1 MHLHNARTGM
11 LHESA
16 CGYLRCEDTTSR
28 YAVQTRCCI
37 QIAILHQICLCGSLI
52 CCRSGLA
59 SASDDICACICPFAC
74 LQTYIQ
80 DLANQKAMGIIQVPT
95 AGKFL
100 GLLVTSPPGTLQP
113 KLLALVLNLPQQ
125 TQRPSPAQR

>member
-1 MHLHNARTGM
+1 M
-11 LHESA
+11 LHTGNHTSPILFVWVTDMLQVWA
-16 CGYLRCEDTTSR
+16 CSFLDN
-28 YAVQTRCCI
+28 
-37 QIAILHQICLCGSLI
+37 
-52 CCRSGLA
+52 
-59 SASDDICACICPFAC
+59 ICACTCPLAC

-100 GLLVTSPPGTLQP
+100 GLLVTSPPGTPQP

-125 TQRPSPAQR
+125 QTQRPSPVQR